1 MGKHP
6 CVEHIY
12 TYIYIYIYVC
22 IYIYLHIYIY
32 VYIHIYTYIYIYI
45 GIRYVYKHVYIYIC
59 VCVYIYCLHSLDWNP
74 DEILQ
79 QIPWFQCSDLCPKF
93 RHLPRCRHAVRPLQ
107 GLANEWCIKK
117 KDHLWYLQWKSNSW
131 LRIVDDFFSM
141 AWKKVPDRRFPN
153 QKMKNSYQTT
163 GVLHGL
169 MGTERIPTQS
179 L

>member
-1 MGKHP
+1 M
-6 CVEHIY
+6 
-12 TYIYIYIYVC
+12 
-22 IYIYLHIYIY
+22 
-32 VYIHIYTYIYIYI
+32 
-45 GIRYVYKHVYIYIC
+45 C

-131 LRIVDDFFSM
+131 LRIVDDFFSKV
-141 AWKKVPDRRFPN
+141 WKIVPDRRFPN
-153 QKMKNSYQTT
+153 QNMKNSYQNHRYFAQFD
-163 GVLHGL
+163 GHRKDSYAIPIKSIKSYEFVIQVIQVISVL
-169 MGTERIPTQS
+169 S
-179 L
+179 LLVFFAPSLWGWKVHRHSISHLLSFR